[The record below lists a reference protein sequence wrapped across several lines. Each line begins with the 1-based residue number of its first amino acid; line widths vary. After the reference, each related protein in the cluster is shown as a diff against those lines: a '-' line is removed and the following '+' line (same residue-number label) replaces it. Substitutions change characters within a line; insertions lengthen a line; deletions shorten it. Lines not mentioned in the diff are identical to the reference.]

1 MAEYLIQLTPNDNF
15 FFGTG
20 KEFGRDNQNY
30 FVVSGYFP
38 QQTSL
43 LGMLRYQLLCKADE
57 KIFKNNKI
65 QDKTKASELIG
76 KRSFTKGKKQKF
88 GAIKSL
94 SPVFLMK
101 GESKVFPL
109 NREYQDNKDDKKD
122 KKDKKKKPNW
132 QMREISAD
140 FSLLDNYEAKK
151 GLPQLWSDGKNIYTI
166 EDIFEERTQIGIK
179 KNYEGKSEENAFYQQ
194 TYRTLKDDFSF
205 AFYADIDTELQEK
218 SLVVLGGERKTF
230 IMKVKKQEQ
239 DLSFDY
245 QASKNAHKIVLL
257 SDAYL
262 ENAES
267 LCDFA
272 ITNTVD
278 FRCLQAETNDKTKYY
293 SIKQKN
299 VTEENYIKEGN
310 LYKSKKSELY
320 ARGSVFYFKNEDKM
334 NEFADELKQSEFYTI
349 GYNHFKTIIKK

>member
-1 MAEYLIQLTPNDNF
+1 MAEYLIQLTPNDHF

-20 KEFGRDNQNY
+20 KEFGTDNQNY

-43 LGMLRYQLLCKADE
+43 LGMLRYQLLCQADE

-65 QDKTKASELIG
+65 QDKTKAGELIG
-76 KRSFTKGKKQKF
+76 KNSFTKGKKQKF

-101 GESKVFPL
+101 DNKKVFPL
-109 NREYQDNKDDKKD
+109 NREYQDDREDGE
-122 KKDKKKKPNW
+122 KKPNW
-132 QMREISAD
+132 QMREITAD
-140 FSLLDNYEAKK
+140 FSLLENYKAKK
-151 GLPQLWSDGKNIYTI
+151 ELPQLWSDGTDKH
-166 EDIFEERTQIGIK
+166 ELKDIFEERIQVGIK

-194 TYRTLKDDFSF
+194 TYRTLKEDFSF
-205 AFYADIDTELQEK
+205 AFYANIDAELQETL
-218 SLVVLGGERKTF
+218 LVVLGGERKTF
-230 IMKVKKQEQ
+230 VMKTTKQEQ
-239 DLSFDY
+239 KPVLSFDY
-245 QASKNAHKIVLL
+245 QASKNAHKIILL

-262 ENAES
+262 EDAES

-320 ARGSVFYFKNEDKM
+320 TRGSVFYFKNEDKM

>member
-1 MAEYLIQLTPNDNF
+1 MAEYLIQLTPNDHF

-20 KEFGRDNQNY
+20 KEFGTDNQNY

-43 LGMLRYQLLCKADE
+43 LGMLRYQLLCQADE

-76 KRSFTKGKKQKF
+76 KNSFTKGKEQSF
-88 GAIKSL
+88 GTIKSL
-94 SPVFLMK
+94 SPIFLMK

-109 NREYQDNKDDKKD
+109 NKEYQNDE
-122 KKDKKKKPNW
+122 KDKKKKPNW

-140 FSLLDNYEAKK
+140 FSLLENYEAKK
-151 GLPQLWSDGKNIYTI
+151 GLPQLWSDGENIYTM
-166 EDIFEERTQIGIK
+166 EDIFEERTQVGIK

-194 TYRTLKDDFSF
+194 TFRTLKDDFSF
-205 AFYADIDTELQEK
+205 AFYANIDAELQEK

-230 IMKVKKQEQ
+230 AMKTTKQEQ
-239 DLSFDY
+239 DLAFNY
-245 QASKNAHKIVLL
+245 QASKNTHKIILL

-262 ENAES
+262 GDAES

-272 ITNTVD
+272 ITETVN
-278 FRCLQAETNDKTKYY
+278 FRCLQAKVEGTEKYY
-293 SIKQKN
+293 SIRQN
-299 VTEENYIKEGN
+299 DGINENYKKNN
-310 LYKSKKSELY
+310 LYKSAQSELY
-320 ARGSVFYFKNEDKM
+320 TKGSVFYFKDEDKM
-334 NEFADELKQSEFYTI
+334 KDFATKLKQSEFYTI
-349 GYNHFKTIIKK
+349 GYNHFKTITKK